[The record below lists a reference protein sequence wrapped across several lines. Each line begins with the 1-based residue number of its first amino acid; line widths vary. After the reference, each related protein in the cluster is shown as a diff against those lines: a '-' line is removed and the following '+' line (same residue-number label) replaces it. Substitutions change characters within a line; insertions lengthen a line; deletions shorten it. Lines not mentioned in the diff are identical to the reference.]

1 MAVDMF
7 IKIGDIKGESTD
19 STHSD
24 SIDVVTWNWGMNQS
38 GSTHTG
44 TGSGAGKV
52 SVHDLTFTKYVD
64 VSTPTLLQACASGK
78 HFPTGT
84 FTVRKAGAKP
94 LEYFKVLF
102 YDIMIANITHGGT
115 GSDDRQTETVTINFG
130 QFEVHYTSQ
139 TASGGAGPT
148 VPMAWN
154 IPGNTDKI
162 KK

>member
-19 STHSD
+19 STHGD
-24 SIDVVTWNWGMNQS
+24 SIDVINWNWGMSQS
-38 GSTHTG
+38 GTTHTG

-52 SVHDLTFTKYVD
+52 AVHDLTFTKHVD
-64 VSTPTLLQACASGK
+64 VSTPTLLQACAAGK

-84 FTVRKAGAKP
+84 FTVRKAGDKP
-94 LEYFKVLF
+94 LEYFKITFHDLIVSN
-102 YDIMIANITHGGT
+102 IAHGGT

-130 QFEVHYTSQ
+130 QFEVAYTSQ
-139 TASGGAGPT
+139 TKTGGAGPT
-148 VPMAWN
+148 VPMSWN